1 MEEKEER
8 REVPDV
14 RDPKTPDVRSCAG
27 RRCLPRQ
34 RNIADAFTDA
44 VLTFAYFGKL
54 HTRKDDRE
62 RNLDG
67 DDDFYQ
73 YYS

>member
-8 REVPDV
+8 REVPDI
-14 RDPKTPDVRSCAG
+14 RDPRTPDVRSAG
-27 RRCLPRQ
+27 RRSLPRQ

-44 VLTFAYFGKL
+44 VLTFAYFGRL
-54 HTRKDDRE
+54 HTRRDEQDR
-62 RNLDG
+62 NPDG
-67 DDDFYQ
+67 DDEFYN